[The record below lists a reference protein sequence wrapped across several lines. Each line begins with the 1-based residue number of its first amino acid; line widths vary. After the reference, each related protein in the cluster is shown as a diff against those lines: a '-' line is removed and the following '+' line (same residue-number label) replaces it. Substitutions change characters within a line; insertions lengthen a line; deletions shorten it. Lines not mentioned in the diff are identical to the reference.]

1 MFGVPGPLE
10 TAMSTPTVTEIRPRP
25 EAVTHDTFID
35 DLSRG
40 APIAMAAYT
49 TAEQPSVSRR

>member
-1 MFGVPGPLE
+1 
-10 TAMSTPTVTEIRPRP
+10 MSTPTVTEIRPRT

-40 APIAMAAYT
+40 APTAMAAYT
-49 TAEQPSVSRR
+49 TAEKISVSRR

>member
-1 MFGVPGPLE
+1 
-10 TAMSTPTVTEIRPRP
+10 MSTPTVTEIRPRP

-40 APIAMAAYT
+40 APTAMAAC
-49 TAEQPSVSRR
+49 TAAEKPSVSRR